1 MLEKKNIDQC
11 EIEPLEE
18 WLEKDPSDWYCMENI
33 GALQRYFV
41 ELYKE
46 LNLLEERIESK
57 RQHTELA
64 KIELEEIALKNNE
77 KMIVNCDQWIQNN
90 VITLVI
96 EEDVQ
101 QLEDSGK
108 NKF

>member
-1 MLEKKNIDQC
+1 
-11 EIEPLEE
+11 
-18 WLEKDPSDWYCMENI
+18 MENI